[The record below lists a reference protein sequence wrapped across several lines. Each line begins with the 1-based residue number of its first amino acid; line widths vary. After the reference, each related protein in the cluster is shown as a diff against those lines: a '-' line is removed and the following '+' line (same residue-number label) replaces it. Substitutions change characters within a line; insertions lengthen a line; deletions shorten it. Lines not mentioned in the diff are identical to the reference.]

1 MDPDPP
7 LSQSNRAST
16 VSGVDLLDGPDA
28 HRVGRGLVGVGG
40 SDLVASLERA
50 DRHAVEGHHRFL
62 GEGGHE
68 RVVVTGT
75 HRVVEQLLVLAH
87 GLGQIHAAMLM
98 VRVVFVYDGMAAPAR
113 NQPPVHRDRDDEGH
127 GQRKRQAA
135 PEEKARQPGLHRA
148 RDSQH
153 DRVVHYLHH
162 GDGDGVGGE
171 RHLDGLPERHARAQH
186 RPDGQ
191 RVAEEERQDDR
202 ERVIRFEDLVEK
214 VRISNPDADI
224 ELLRRAYVFSAF
236 EHKGQVRHSGEP
248 YLVHPLEVAD
258 QLADMKLDVVAIA
271 AGLLHD
277 IVEDTQTPIERIKEL
292 FGVDVAHVVE
302 GVTKLGSIQFSS
314 SEQRQAENFR
324 KMLLAMVD
332 DIRVILVKLA
342 DRLHNMRTL
351 HHLPEERRIKI
362 AQETRDIYAP
372 IANRLGMSKVKNE
385 LEELAFKYLEP
396 KSYESL
402 RHRVESRRRA
412 TEGMIEEL
420 KKNITAKLVDAQI
433 PVIQIDGRIKRL
445 FSIHQKLKRQKI
457 DLEQV
462 YDLVA
467 LRIITGSVRDCYAT
481 LGIIHQTWAPVPGR
495 IKDFIA
501 MPRPNGY
508 QSLHTSVVSERGF
521 PFEVQ
526 IRSADMHRIAEEGIA
541 AHWKYKEGRVGADRD
556 EQYFIWLRQLL
567 EWQQEVRDPAGVP
580 AEPEDRALPGRGL
593 HLHPEGGG
601 QGAAARRD
609 AGRLRLRHSHRRR
622 PPVRRRPRQRQDGA
636 APHQA
641 AQRRHRRDRHRA
653 GPQAEPR
660 LAQLRRHLAGPQQDQ
675 ALHPRRGENPQPR
688 AGKEAVRQGSAPLR
702 PQREVAHRRGALRR
716 AVDRAAACRRRT
728 SSSPRSRTAR
738 LSAKAVLG
746 KLVPQEQLKEP
757 QQESALSSVVRRVLG
772 TGDEKIKVRGI
783 DDLMVFRAR
792 CCNPIRGEKIVG
804 YITRGKGV
812 SVHAAACPNV
822 VNLLYDPERRI
833 DVEWD
838 KGSDPSPYTVRL
850 SIQVED
856 RKGILADVS
865 SKIAGINT
873 NIRNV
878 EATTTDQM
886 GRIDMT
892 VEISDVK
899 HLQKVIKSLRSVD
912 GVVDVER
919 ASR

>member
-1 MDPDPP
+1 M
-7 LSQSNRAST
+7 
-16 VSGVDLLDGPDA
+16 
-28 HRVGRGLVGVGG
+28 
-40 SDLVASLERA
+40 
-50 DRHAVEGHHRFL
+50 
-62 GEGGHE
+62 
-68 RVVVTGT
+68 
-75 HRVVEQLLVLAH
+75 
-87 GLGQIHAAMLM
+87 
-98 VRVVFVYDGMAAPAR
+98 
-113 NQPPVHRDRDDEGH
+113 
-127 GQRKRQAA
+127 
-135 PEEKARQPGLHRA
+135 
-148 RDSQH
+148 
-153 DRVVHYLHH
+153 
-162 GDGDGVGGE
+162 
-171 RHLDGLPERHARAQH
+171 
-186 RPDGQ
+186 
-191 RVAEEERQDDR
+191 
-202 ERVIRFEDLVEK
+202 IRFEDLVEK
-214 VRISNPDADI
+214 VRAGNPDADI

-292 FGVDVAHVVE
+292 FGADVAHVVE
-302 GVTKLGSIQFSS
+302 GVTKLGAISFSS
-314 SEQRQAENFR
+314 NEERQAENFR
-324 KMLLAMVD
+324 KMLMAMVD

-385 LEELAFKYLEP
+385 LEELAFKYLES
-396 KSYESL
+396 KAYESL
-402 RHRVESRRRA
+402 RSRVESRRRA

-420 KKNITAKLVDAQI
+420 KQNITAKLAEAQVPI
-433 PVIQIDGRIKRL
+433 IAIDGRIKRL

-457 DLEQV
+457 DLDRV

-467 LRIITGSVRDCYAT
+467 LRIVTQSVKDCYAA
-481 LGIIHQTWAPVPGR
+481 LGIIHQTWSPVPGR

-526 IRSADMHRIAEEGIA
+526 IRTVDMHRTAEEGIA
-541 AHWKYKEGRVGADRD
+541 AHWKYKEGRIGAGRD
-556 EQYFIWLRQLL
+556 EQYFVWLRQLL
-567 EWQQEVRDPAGVP
+567 EWQQEVRDPQEFLQNLKIELYPDEVYIFTPKGEVKSLPRDATPVDFAYAIHTDVGHQCVGARVNGKMVPLRARLRNGDIIEIITTAGHKPSRDWLTFVVTSRARNKIRHYIH
-580 AEPEDRALPGRGL
+580 AEEKERSLDLGRKL
-593 HLHPEGGG
+593 FDKE
-601 QGAAARRD
+601 ARRFGLSMKTLLEPATMARVLTEYGLGKAD
-609 AGRLRLRHSHRRR
+609 ELY
-622 PPVRRRPRQRQDGA
+622 A
-636 APHQA
+636 AI
-641 AQRRHRRDRHRA
+641 
-653 GPQAEPR
+653 GY
-660 LAQLRRHLAGPQQDQ
+660 
-675 ALHPRRGENPQPR
+675 
-688 AGKEAVRQGSAPLR
+688 GKF
-702 PQREVAHRRGALRR
+702 
-716 AVDRAAACRRRT
+716 
-728 SSSPRSRTAR
+728 
-738 LSAKAVLG
+738 SAKNVLTRF
-746 KLVPQEQLKEP
+746 VPPEQLKETP
-757 QQESALSSVVRRVLG
+757 ETGIASVVRRVLG
-772 TGDEKIKVRGI
+772 TGEAKIKVHGI

-792 CCNPIRGEKIVG
+792 CCNPIRGEQIVG

-812 SVHAAACPNV
+812 SVHASACPNV

-833 DVEWD
+833 EVEWD
-838 KGSDPSPYTVRL
+838 KASDPSPYTVRL

-878 EATTTDQM
+878 EATVDDEM

-899 HLQKVIKSLRSVD
+899 HLQKVIKSLKAVA
-912 GVVDVER
+912 GVVGVER